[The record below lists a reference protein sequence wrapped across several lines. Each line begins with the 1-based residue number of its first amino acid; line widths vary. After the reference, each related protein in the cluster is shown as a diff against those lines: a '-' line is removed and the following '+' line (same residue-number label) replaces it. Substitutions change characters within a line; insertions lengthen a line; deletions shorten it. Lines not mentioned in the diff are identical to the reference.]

1 MLLLPR
7 LRVALQHV
15 ETIVDAS
22 LGHEPVIVTDMPSDA
37 RSLSVLLVEDDA
49 RLASLTQQH
58 LERNDIRVTVV
69 DNGREALMRARTEDH
84 DVILLDLT
92 LKGAM
97 DGLTVCRE
105 IRSHSDV
112 PIVMVSAR
120 GEERDRVLG
129 LEIGADDYLAKP
141 FSSRELLA
149 RVNAQGRRR
158 LGRLKPDP
166 VLQMGDIE
174 VNRTLRIASQK
185 GRALNLTKLEFDLLV
200 AFVERPAR
208 TLGREVLVELLHRAN
223 DEVFDRAVDVLV
235 SRLRAKL
242 DDDGTLILTVR
253 GVGYMFAPR
262 VAP

>member
-1 MLLLPR
+1 MRLLVVEDNTELSKQLRTALAEAGFAVDSAADGEEGLHLGATEPYDAVVLDLGLPR
-7 LRVALQHV
+7 L
-15 ETIVDAS
+15 D
-22 LGHEPVIVTDMPSDA
+22 G
-37 RSLSVLLVEDDA
+37 LSVL
-49 RLASLTQQH
+49 R
-58 LERNDIRVTVV
+58 RW
-69 DNGREALMRARTEDH
+69 RAADRAMP
-84 DVILLDLT
+84 VILLTARDSWAE
-92 LKGAM
+92 KVE
-97 DGLTVCRE
+97 GLN
-105 IRSHSDV
+105 
-112 PIVMVSAR
+112 A
-120 GEERDRVLG
+120 
-129 LEIGADDYLAKP
+129 GADDYLAKP